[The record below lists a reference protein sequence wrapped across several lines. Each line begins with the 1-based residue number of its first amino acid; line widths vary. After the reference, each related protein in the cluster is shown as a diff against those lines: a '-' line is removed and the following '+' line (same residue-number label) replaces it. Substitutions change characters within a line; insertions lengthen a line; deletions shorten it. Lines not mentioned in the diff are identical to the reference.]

1 VWGVF
6 ERRLTRPGHTFDGR
20 YLFAPAVVRLATHE
34 PFESFRPIIGDY
46 RTLSIVQPR
55 WEQTIPIGEIVY
67 VDRFANL
74 ISNLTSA
81 HLEEVSSATKRRKL
95 FLRIGDRV
103 IEGIEKKSS
112 VLINSY
118 GKLEVILKEAA
129 AADLFQKKE
138 VRAHRSFVR
147 LHF

>member
-1 VWGVF
+1 MLGLVWGAF

-34 PFESFRPIIGDY
+34 LFESFRPIIGDY

-55 WEQTIPIGEIVY
+55 WEQTIPIGEIIY

-74 ISNLTSA
+74 ISNLTPA

-103 IEGIEKKSS
+103 VEGLVNSYSEGIEKKSS
-112 VLINSY
+112 VLINSD

-129 AADLFQKKE
+129 AADLLQIKK
-138 VRAHRSFVR
+138 
-147 LHF
+147 